1 MVVSAQLRE
10 NTGRQTRSK
19 INSITVAISEDLMNV
34 SFMMHG
40 LIYSV
45 NSNYEPLDSSLRV

>member
-1 MVVSAQLRE
+1 MVVSARLRE

-19 INSITVAISEDLMNV
+19 INSLTVAISEDLMNV